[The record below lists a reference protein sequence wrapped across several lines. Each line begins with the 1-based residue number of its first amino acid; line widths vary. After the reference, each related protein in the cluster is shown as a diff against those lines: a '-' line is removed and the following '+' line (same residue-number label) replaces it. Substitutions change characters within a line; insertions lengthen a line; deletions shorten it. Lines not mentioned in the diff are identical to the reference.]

1 MGGLAPPEPFRALLL
16 FLFGSCIGSFLNVC
30 ITRLP
35 AGESILAPA
44 SHCRSC
50 KAPLPFRANLPLI
63 SYLLLRARCA
73 LCGARIPVRYF
84 LVELGVAVA
93 ALACYRRVGPGS
105 RLGVHLAFICALVVA
120 AVADLETGIIP
131 DAVSVYGMAA
141 GFALSWCA
149 PALSIEEFPSPGD
162 SLLGALCG
170 GGVLWATAAG
180 YRAVTGRDGLGG
192 GDVKLLAM
200 IGSFAGWERV
210 PGILAVSALAGSVC
224 GIGLACVRKD
234 VSLRTPLPFAP
245 FLCLGALLCLY

>member
-1 MGGLAPPEPFRALLL
+1 MGAPPEGLRALLL

-35 AGESILAPA
+35 AGESVLVPA

-50 KAPLPFRANLPLI
+50 REPLPFRANLPLI
-63 SYLLLRARCA
+63 SYVLLRARCV
-73 LCGARIPVRYF
+73 LCGARIPARYF
-84 LVELGVAVA
+84 LVELGAAVA
-93 ALACYRRVGPGS
+93 ALACYRRVGAGP
-105 RLGVHLAFICALVVA
+105 RLGVHLSFVCALAVA

-131 DAVSVYGMAA
+131 DAVSVNGMAA
-141 GFALSWCA
+141 GLALSWCA
-149 PALSIEEFPSPGD
+149 PALSIDGFPSPGG
-162 SLLGALCG
+162 SVLGALCG

-192 GDVKLLAM
+192 GDIKLLAM

-210 PGILAVSALAGSVC
+210 PDILAVSALAGLAW

-234 VSLRTPLPFAP
+234 VSLRTPVPFGP
-245 FLCLGALLCLY
+245 FLCLGALVCLY

>member
-1 MGGLAPPEPFRALLL
+1 MGALAPPEPFRTLLL
-16 FLFGSCIGSFLNVC
+16 FVFGSCIGSFLNVC

-35 AGESILAPA
+35 AGESILVPA

-50 KAPLPFRANLPLI
+50 KEPLPFRANLPVI
-63 SYLLLRARCA
+63 SYVLLRARCG

-84 LVELGVAVA
+84 LVELGAAVVT
-93 ALACYRRVGPGS
+93 LACYRRAGAGP
-105 RLGVHLAFICALVVA
+105 RLGVQLSFVYALVVA
-120 AVADLETGIIP
+120 AVTDLETGIIP
-131 DAVSVYGMAA
+131 DTISVCGMAT

-149 PALSIEEFPSPGD
+149 PALSIEEFPSPG
-162 SLLGALCG
+162 SALLGALCG

-192 GDVKLLAM
+192 GDIKLLAM
-200 IGSFAGWERV
+200 IGSFAGWDRV
-210 PGILAVSALAGSVC
+210 PAILAVSALAGSVY

-234 VSLRTPLPFAP
+234 VSLTTPLPFGP

>member
-1 MGGLAPPEPFRALLL
+1 MDALAPPEPFRALLL
-16 FLFGSCIGSFLNVC
+16 FFLGSCIGSFLNVC

-35 AGESILAPA
+35 AGESILVPA

-50 KAPLPFRANLPLI
+50 KEPLPLRANLPLI
-63 SYLLLRARCA
+63 SYLLLRARCV

-84 LVELGVAVA
+84 LVELGAAVA
-93 ALACYRRVGPGS
+93 ALACHQRVGAGP
-105 RLGVHLAFICALVVA
+105 RLGVHLSFVCALVAA
-120 AVADLETGIIP
+120 AVIDLETGIIP
-131 DAVSVYGMAA
+131 DAISVYGMAA
-141 GFALSWCA
+141 AFALSWCA
-149 PALSIEEFPSPGD
+149 PALAIADFPSPGG

-170 GGVLWATAAG
+170 GGVLLATAAG
-180 YRAVTGRDGLGG
+180 YRAATGRDGLGG

-245 FLCLGALLCLY
+245 FLCLGALLWLY

>member
-1 MGGLAPPEPFRALLL
+1 MGALAPAEPFRALLL
-16 FLFGSCIGSFLNVC
+16 FVFGSCIGSFLNVC

-50 KAPLPFRANLPLI
+50 KEPLPFRANLPLI

-73 LCGARIPVRYF
+73 LCGARIPVRYW
-84 LVELGVAVA
+84 LVELGA
-93 ALACYRRVGPGS
+93 ALATLAGYLRVGAGP
-105 RLGVHLAFICALVVA
+105 RLGVHLSFVCALVAA
-120 AVADLETGIIP
+120 AVIDLETGIIP
-131 DAVSVYGMAA
+131 DAISVYGTAA
-141 GFALSWCA
+141 AFALSWCA
-149 PALSIEEFPSPGD
+149 PALSIEDFPSPGG
-162 SLLGALCG
+162 SLLGALC
-170 GGVLWATAAG
+170 
-180 YRAVTGRDGLGG
+180 GG

-234 VSLRTPLPFAP
+234 VSLKTPLPFAP
-245 FLCLGALLCLY
+245 FLSLGALVCLYTSACRVSAGR